1 MSLLGGSMGQTS
13 WFGGF
18 RDLIVKWRWLLLI
31 VGSLILG
38 FSVIFPQI
46 GLLEWVALLPALPV
60 ILTVTADPTVKYRR
74 LYGLGLGFFWPFYIV
89 SFHWFLYMY
98 PLDFADMS
106 RPASAVVVGVACL
119 GLSLFQALG
128 AALLFPL
135 MGLALRGKWLSGK
148 TILHPI
154 LFACLW
160 TALEWWQAHSGWSGV
175 PWARLALGQAE
186 MVSMLQSATLFGSYF
201 VTFLIVAVNGLLA
214 EMLLHPSRRVLCGV
228 LAAGLFLG
236 NLTFGAVRM
245 ATLEDNGATLTAAA
259 IQGNKSS
266 LDYWGLG
273 TMSEVMDIYG
283 ELSLEAAQAG
293 ADIIVWPE
301 TCIPANIDRSA
312 SVYEYVT
319 ELSAECG
326 VPILCGLFT
335 RVEEGSAAD
344 YNSIVVAL
352 PDGTVHDTV
361 YNKRNPVPFGEFV
374 PYRKLI
380 MTLIPPL
387 AEINTLDEDIP
398 AGEESVV
405 FDLEVGNVGSLICFD
420 SIYERNAMD
429 SIANG
434 AELLAVS
441 TNDSWFQ
448 DSRGVWMHH
457 AQSQLRAIETGRWVV
472 RSANTGV
479 SSVINAK
486 GEVLESLD
494 ALKTGYVLEEVRL
507 SDRVTVYS
515 VIGNLFAYLCIAA
528 CGVSVITASVELILR
543 SGREKNAPT
552 ENSEFSLFIL

>member
-1 MSLLGGSMGQTS
+1 MIHQNLSPLL
-13 WFGGF
+13 
-18 RDLIVKWRWLLLI
+18 KWRWPLLI
-31 VGSLILG
+31 ASALLMG

-46 GLLEWVALLPALPV
+46 GLLEWVALLPAIPV
-60 ILTVTADPTVKYRR
+60 ILGVTADPTVKYRR

-89 SFHWFLYMY
+89 NFHWFLYMY
-98 PLDFADMS
+98 PLDFAGMS
-106 RPASAVVVGVACL
+106 RLASAVVVGFACL

-135 MGLALRGKWLSGK
+135 MGLALRGRWLSSHP
-148 TILHPI
+148 ILHPV

-175 PWARLALGQAE
+175 PWARLALGQAN
-186 MVSMLQSATLFGSYF
+186 MVPILQSVTLFGSYF
-201 VTFLIVAVNGLLA
+201 ITFLIVLVNGLLA
-214 EMLLHPSRRVLCGV
+214 YLLLNPSKRVLCGA

-236 NLTFGAVRM
+236 NLTFGAIRM
-245 ATLEDNGATLTAAA
+245 ATFTDDGETLKAAA
-259 IQGNKSS
+259 IQGNQSS
-266 LDYWGLG
+266 LEYWSVS
-273 TMSEVMDIYG
+273 TMSDVMEVYG
-283 ELSLEAAQAG
+283 DLSREAAAEG
-293 ADIIVWPE
+293 AEIIVWPE

-312 SVYEYVT
+312 SVYRYVT
-319 ELSAECG
+319 ELAEECG

-335 RVEEGSAAD
+335 QVEEGSPAD

-352 PDGTVHDTV
+352 PDGTIHDTV

-374 PYRKLI
+374 PFRKLV
-380 MTLIPPL
+380 MTLVPPL

-398 AGEESVV
+398 AGEDSVV
-405 FDLEVGNVGSLICFD
+405 FVLKEGNVGSLICFD
-420 SIYERNAMD
+420 SIYERNALD

-434 AELLAVS
+434 ARLLAVS
-441 TNDSWFQ
+441 TNDSWFR

-457 AQSQLRAIETGRWVV
+457 AQSQLRAIETGRYVV

-486 GEVLESLD
+486 GEVLESLG

-515 VIGNLFAYLCIAA
+515 VIGDVFAYLCIAA
-528 CGVSVITASVELILR
+528 CAAGILAPAAERFTA
-543 SGREKNAPT
+543 GRRREDEPA
-552 ENSEFSLFIL
+552 

>member
-1 MSLLGGSMGQTS
+1 MTELLGGSMGQTS
-13 WFGGF
+13 WWGKM
-18 RDLIVKWRWLLLI
+18 RDLVAGRRVLLLLLGAI
-31 VGSLILG
+31 LLG

-46 GLLEWVALLPALPV
+46 GLIEWVALIPAISV
-60 ILTVTADPTVKYRR
+60 ILTVTADRGVTYRR
-74 LYGLGLGFFWPFYIV
+74 LYGLGLLFFWPFYII

-98 PLDFADMS
+98 PLDFAGMS
-106 RPASAVVVGVACL
+106 RPASAVVVGAACL

-135 MGLALRGKWLSGK
+135 MGFAVRGRWLSRR
-148 TILHPI
+148 TLLHPV

-175 PWARLALGQAE
+175 PWARLSLGQAE
-186 MVSMLQSATLFGSYF
+186 WVAILQSASLFGSYF
-201 VTFLIVAVNGLLA
+201 ITFLIVLVNGLLA
-214 EMLLHPSRRVLCGV
+214 YLLLHPSKRVLCGG
-228 LAAGLFLG
+228 LAAALFLG
-236 NLTFGAVRM
+236 NLLFGAIRM
-245 ATLEDNGATLTAAA
+245 TVFTDEGETITAAA

-266 LDYWGLG
+266 LDYWSFS
-273 TMSEVMDIYG
+273 TMGEVMDIYG

-293 ADIIVWPE
+293 ADVIVWPE

-312 SVYEYVT
+312 SIYEYVT
-319 ELSAECG
+319 ELSKECG

-335 RVEEGSAAD
+335 RVAEGSDAD

-374 PYRKLI
+374 PFRKLV

-398 AGEESVV
+398 AGKDSVV
-405 FDLEVGNVGSLICFD
+405 FDLDVGRIGSLICFD
-420 SIYERNAMD
+420 SIYERNALD
-429 SIANG
+429 SVGNG
-434 AELLAVS
+434 AQLLAVS

-457 AQSQLRAIETGRWVV
+457 AQSQLRAIETGRCVV
-472 RSANTGV
+472 RAANTGV

-486 GEVLESLD
+486 GEVAESLG

-507 SDRVTVYS
+507 SDRTTVYS
-515 VIGNLFAYLCIAA
+515 VIGNLFAGLCVTTCVGAMLLQGI
-528 CGVSVITASVELILR
+528 
-543 SGREKNAPT
+543 EKLLCT
-552 ENSEFSLFIL
+552 SCYKKT